1 MKTNGHK
8 PRKAAKLPVFVTRAE
23 RAMRRAAKG
32 VQAQSRALNLPVA
45 VWQDGKLVE
54 KPAGEMASSP
64 NAPTPSRAPEIQVA
78 EIPQWP
84 SPAPL
89 LNPSPSPN

>member
-8 PRKAAKLPVFVTRAE
+8 TRKAAKLPIFVIRAE

-54 KPAGEMASSP
+54 KPA
-64 NAPTPSRAPEIQVA
+64 
-78 EIPQWP
+78 
-84 SPAPL
+84 
-89 LNPSPSPN
+89 

>member
-32 VQAQSRALNLPVA
+32 VQAQSRA
-45 VWQDGKLVE
+45 
-54 KPAGEMASSP
+54 
-64 NAPTPSRAPEIQVA
+64 
-78 EIPQWP
+78 
-84 SPAPL
+84 
-89 LNPSPSPN
+89 